1 MSHDPD
7 EAVVLALVP
16 SELEALLIVDALTER
31 GVPAEATGA
40 LTAGFRA
47 EAPGQVGVLVHRSDL
62 EKAGQ
67 ILEEV
72 RQERSEIDWSTVDL
86 GIAEN
91 PNGDEGS

>member
-1 MSHDPD
+1 M
-7 EAVVLALVP
+7 
-16 SELEALLIVDALTER
+16 
-31 GVPAEATGA
+31 
-40 LTAGFRA
+40 
-47 EAPGQVGVLVHRSDL
+47 HRSDL

-86 GIAEN
+86 GTAEN